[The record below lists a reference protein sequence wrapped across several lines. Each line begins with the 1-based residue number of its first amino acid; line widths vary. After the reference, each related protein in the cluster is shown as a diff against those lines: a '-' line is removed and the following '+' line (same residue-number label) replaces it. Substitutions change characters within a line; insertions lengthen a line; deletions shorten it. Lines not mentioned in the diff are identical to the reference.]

1 MTKKEY
7 NNYKEKL
14 KERGYKFVGSR
25 YDERCYYLLN
35 ICLLYPFL
43 YYIYCIYQIFILTL
57 PQRYNKR

>member
-35 ICLLYPFL
+35 ICLL
-43 YYIYCIYQIFILTL
+43 
-57 PQRYNKR
+57 